1 MSFQIG
7 ISTYFNPDLPPQ
19 DVVQLLLRT
28 DFRAISIWGADRQG
42 SGSMPALYKQLTST
56 LRDKHGL
63 VLDSLHAPIAQSVGL
78 YSPDESLR
86 LQAVDRIRLA
96 IRDARQLD
104 IPIVVV
110 HAHHADITDDFS
122 SSARRSFTE
131 LLDDL
136 AAAGVSFALENTDG
150 GHSFLAQLLTE
161 LPAQHVGLCYDSSH
175 DQIAPGQT
183 FDLLRLWG
191 HRLLTTHISDNHGQ
205 NDDHL
210 PPGQGAIDWQAFAQ
224 AFPWKTYRGHF
235 MLETNMSVT
244 SFTHPAEFLL
254 QFYAGAQ
261 HILALA
267 GQTASE

>member
-7 ISTYFNPDLPPQ
+7 IATYFSDLPPE
-19 DVVQLLLRT
+19 DVVRLLVRT
-28 DFRAISIWGADRQG
+28 DFTVISVWGADRQD
-42 SGSMPALYKQLTST
+42 SGPMPALYKQLAGT

-78 YSPDESLR
+78 YSPHESVRLR
-86 LQAVDRIRLA
+86 AVDRIRLA
-96 IRDARQLD
+96 IRDARQLE
-104 IPIVVV
+104 IPIVIV
-110 HAHHADITDDFS
+110 HAHHADIPDDFS

-136 AAAGVSFALENTDG
+136 AAAGVSLALENTDG

-161 LPAQHVGLCYDSSH
+161 LPARHVGLCYDSSH

-224 AFPWKTYRGHF
+224 AFPWNTYRGHF
-235 MLETNMSVT
+235 MLETNMTALSPT
-244 SFTHPAEFLL
+244 DPAEFLR
-254 QFYAGAQ
+254 QSYAGAQ